1 MGLEMPMGDI
11 KQSRWKW
18 AAWLVAIVLVLWVAA
33 AYLLM
38 PALWRRYAN
47 RHPALED
54 LPTITHT
61 ANGIPGDPLNLALV
75 GTEADLHNSLLD
87 AGWRPAD
94 PLTWRTSLKI
104 ARTTVL
110 RQSYDD
116 APVSHLYVW
125 GRQEDCAFEKPV
137 GHDPRKRHHVR
148 FWRSERVD
156 AEGRPLWAGAATYDE
171 RVGLSHTTGQI
182 THHIAPD
189 VDAERDQLMGDLQKA
204 GGLADLFILEGYHE
218 TRTGKNGGGDPWRTD
233 GDVKVGVLVSQ

>member
-1 MGLEMPMGDI
+1 MGDT
-11 KQSRWKW
+11 KQSRWKR
-18 AAWLVAIVLVLWVAA
+18 AAWLIALVLVLWATS
-33 AYLLM
+33 AYLVM
-38 PALWRRYAN
+38 PALWRRSTS
-47 RHPALED
+47 RHPALDE
-54 LPTITHT
+54 LPKITHT
-61 ANGIPGDPLNLALV
+61 ANGIPGDPLNLALI
-75 GTEADLHNSLLD
+75 GTEAGLHNSLLD
-87 AGWRPAD
+87 AGWRAAD

-116 APVSHLYVW
+116 APVSHLYLW
-125 GRQEDCAFEKPV
+125 GRQEDSAFEKPV

-204 GGLADLFILEGYHE
+204 GGLADVLILEGYHE
-218 TRTGKNGGGDPWRTD
+218 TRTGKNGGGDPWRTN